1 MEICKVCK
9 KKISEC
15 KCTALEKMVGDGFEK
30 VGATVKQSAEELAAE
45 LAEVSGKVDANTEA
59 IGAVGERVTAL
70 EGAASAGEGEGG
82 EEATAAEGEKGKK
95 AEGRKAGPVIFAK
108 SKLTPAEEIRL
119 EARSARM
126 GICKRL
132 AHTVTKGDFG
142 KFLKAAKF
150 NDRAVLKVLSGQT
163 DPEGGHLVPIEHR
176 AVLLEIIEEYGWI
189 RRMSTVIPMGS
200 DEMDIP
206 KSLTETTA
214 AWVAESAQAP
224 EGDPS
229 FANKTLYA
237 KEARSRV
244 VVPNPL
250 LADSSPAIDAI
261 LLDQFGRA
269 YAKLED
275 DAGFNGAGSPPSDPH
290 TGILND
296 GGITSVVAAG
306 TSLTYDDLVELEEAL
321 TGGAR
326 KGAGLYVSRK
336 GFSQLRKVKD
346 ADGRPLWTDNIQDGT
361 LGSVLGYPVGVVES
375 GIPDNVG
382 GGTDETRFILGNLQ
396 HVMFGDRERFE
407 VRVSEHVRFEEN
419 QTVFM
424 GTERVAITVGNPEGY
439 AVLTGIEA

>member
-1 MEICKVCK
+1 MKCKACGK
-9 KKISEC
+9 PAEEC
-15 KCTALEKMVGDGFEK
+15 KCTAAEKSIAEGFEK
-30 VGATVKQSAEELAAE
+30 IGTTVKQTAEELSAE
-45 LAEVSGKVDANTEA
+45 IAEVSGKVDANTTA

-70 EGAASAGEGEGG
+70 EGTASEEDADE
-82 EEATAAEGEKGKK
+82 EEAPKGKEPPK
-95 AEGRKAGPVIFAK
+95 HKVAPVIFSK
-108 SKLTPAEEIRL
+108 STLTPAEEIRL
-119 EARSARM
+119 EARFARK
-126 GICKRL
+126 GICERL
-132 AHTVTKGDFG
+132 AHTVTKGSFG

-150 NDRAVLKVLSGQT
+150 NDRAVLKVLAGQT
-163 DPEGGHLVPIEHR
+163 DPEGGYLVPQEHR

-189 RRMSTVIPMGS
+189 RRQSTIIPMGS

-229 FANKTLYA
+229 FANKTLFA

-250 LADSSPAIDAI
+250 LADSSPAIDTI
-261 LLDQFGRA
+261 LLEQFGRA

-275 DAGFNGAGSPPSDPH
+275 NAGFNGQGSPPTDPH
-290 TGILND
+290 TGILAD
-296 GGITSVVAAG
+296 GGTTSVVAAG

-326 KGAGLYVSRK
+326 TGAWLYVSRK

-346 ADGRPLWTDNIQDGT
+346 ANGRPLWTDNIQDGT

-382 GGTDETRFILGNLQ
+382 GGTDETRFILGNLM

-424 GTERVAITVGNPEGY
+424 GTERVGLVVGNPEGF
-439 AVLTGIEA
+439 AILTGIEA

>member
-1 MEICKVCK
+1 MKCKACGK
-9 KKISEC
+9 ETSEC
-15 KCTALEKMVGDGFEK
+15 KCTALEKQVAEGFEK
-30 VGATVKQSAEELAAE
+30 VGGTIKQTTEELAAE
-45 LAEVSGKVDANTEA
+45 IAEVGGKVDANTEA
-59 IGAVGERVTAL
+59 IGAIGERVTAL
-70 EGAASAGEGEGG
+70 EGTAS
-82 EEATAAEGEKGKK
+82 EEDADDDDKSGDDNKSKK
-95 AEGRKAGPVIFAK
+95 PPARKAAPVIFSK
-108 SKLTPAEEIRL
+108 STLTPAEEVRL
-119 EARSARM
+119 ETRFARKST
-126 GICKRL
+126 CERL
-132 AHTVTKGDFG
+132 AHTVTKGNFG

-150 NDRAVLKVLSGQT
+150 NDRAVLKVLAGQT
-163 DPEGGHLVPIEHR
+163 DPEGGYLVPQEHR

-189 RRMSTVIPMGS
+189 RRQSTVIPMGS
-200 DEMDIP
+200 DEMDVP

-214 AWVAESAQAP
+214 AWVAESAQAS

-229 FANKTLYA
+229 FANKTLFA

-261 LLDQFGRA
+261 LLNQFGRA

-275 DAGFNGAGSPPSDPH
+275 DAGFNGAGSPPADPH

-296 GGITSVVAAG
+296 GGVTLVVAAG
-306 TSLTYDDLVELEEAL
+306 TTLTYDDLVELEEAL

-326 KGAGLYVSRK
+326 RGAWLYVSRK
-336 GFSQLRKVKD
+336 GFSQLRRVKD
-346 ADGRPLWTDNIQDGT
+346 ANGRPLWTDNIQDGT
-361 LGSVLGYPVGVVES
+361 LGSILGYPVGVVES

-382 GGTDETRFILGNLQ
+382 SGTDETRLILGNLE

-439 AVLTGIEA
+439 SVLTGIEA

>member
-1 MEICKVCK
+1 MEICKHCK
-9 KKISEC
+9 LKTSEC
-15 KCTALEKMVGDGFEK
+15 KCSSLEKMVTDGFEK
-30 VGATVKQSAEELAAE
+30 VGATIKQTTEELAAE
-45 LAEVSGKVDANTEA
+45 IAEVGGKVTANSEA
-59 IGAVGERVTAL
+59 IAAVGERVTAL
-70 EGAASAGEGEGG
+70 EGTASEEGGEGE
-82 EEATAAEGEKGKK
+82 EEDGDKGKGKK
-95 AEGRKAGPVIFAK
+95 PPARKAAPVIFSK
-108 SKLTPAEEIRL
+108 SNLTPAEEIRL
-119 EARSARM
+119 EARYARKS
-126 GICKRL
+126 IAVRL
-132 AHTVTKGDFG
+132 AHTVTRGSFG
-142 KFLKAAKF
+142 KFLIKAA
-150 NDRAVLKVLSGQT
+150 REKVLAGQT
-163 DPEGGHLVPIEHR
+163 DSAGGHLVPPEHR
-176 AVLLEIIEEYGWI
+176 AVLLEIIEEFGWI
-189 RRMSTVIPMGS
+189 RRQSTIVPMAG
-200 DEMDIP
+200 DEMDMP

-229 FANKTLYA
+229 FSNKQLFA

-275 DAGFNGAGSPPSDPH
+275 DAGFNGQGSPPADPH
-290 TGILND
+290 TGILAD

-306 TSLTYDDLVELEEAL
+306 TTLTFDDLVELEEAL

-326 KGAGLYVSRK
+326 RGAWLYVSRK

-346 ADGRPLWTDNIQDGT
+346 ANGRPLWTDNIQDGT
-361 LGSVLGYPVGVVES
+361 LGSVLGYPVAVVES

-382 GGTDETRFILGNLQ
+382 SGTDETRFILGNLA
-396 HVMFGDRERFE
+396 HVFFGDRERFE

-424 GTERVAITVGNPEGY
+424 GTERVAITVGNPEGF
-439 AVLTGIEA
+439 AELTGIEA

>member
-1 MEICKVCK
+1 MKCKACGK
-9 KKISEC
+9 SADEC
-15 KCTALEKMVGDGFEK
+15 KCTATEKSIAEGFEK
-30 VGATVKQSAEELAAE
+30 IGTTVKQTAEELSAQIQ
-45 LAEVSGKVDANTEA
+45 EVDGKVTANTEA
-59 IGAVGERVTAL
+59 IAAVGERVTTL
-70 EGAASAGEGEGG
+70 EGTASEEGEGE
-82 EEATAAEGEKGKK
+82 EEGAAAEGEKGKK
-95 AEGRKAGPVIFAK
+95 KTPPARKAAPVIFAK
-108 SKLTPAEEIRL
+108 TIRTPAEEIRL
-119 EARSARM
+119 EARYARM

-132 AHTVTKGDFG
+132 AHTVTMGSFG
-142 KFLKAAKF
+142 KFLIKAATKSQF
-150 NDRAVLKVLSGQT
+150 EKVLAGQT
-163 DPEGGHLVPIEHR
+163 DSAGGHLVPPEHR
-176 AVLLEIIEEYGWI
+176 AALLEIIEEYGWI
-189 RRMSTVIPMGS
+189 RRQSTVIPMGS

-229 FANKTLYA
+229 FSNKQLFA

-250 LADSSPAIDAI
+250 LADSSPSIDAI

-275 DAGFNGAGSPPSDPH
+275 DAGFNGQGSPPADPH
-290 TGILND
+290 TGILAD
-296 GGITSVVAAG
+296 GGITSVVAGG
-306 TSLTYDDLVELEEAL
+306 TTLTFNDLVELEEAL

-326 KGAGLYVSRK
+326 RGAWLYVSRK
-336 GFSQLRKVKD
+336 GFSALRKVKD
-346 ADGRPLWTDNIQDGT
+346 ANGRPLWTDNIQDGT

-382 GGTDETRFILGNLQ
+382 GGTDETRFILGNLV

-424 GTERVAITVGNPEGY
+424 GTERVAITVGNPEGF
-439 AVLTGIEA
+439 AELTGIIA

>member
-1 MEICKVCK
+1 METCKTCK
-9 KKISEC
+9 KKTSEC
-15 KCTALEKMVGDGFEK
+15 KCTALEKMVTDGFEK
-30 VGATVKQSAEELAAE
+30 VGGTVKQTAEELSAE
-45 LAEVSGKVDANTEA
+45 IAEVSGKVDANTTA

-70 EGAASAGEGEGG
+70 EGTASEEDADE
-82 EEATAAEGEKGKK
+82 EEAPKGKEPPK
-95 AEGRKAGPVIFAK
+95 HKVAPVIFSK
-108 SKLTPAEEIRL
+108 STLTPAEEIRL
-119 EARSARM
+119 EARFARK
-126 GICKRL
+126 GICERL
-132 AHTVTKGDFG
+132 AHTVTKGSFG

-150 NDRAVLKVLSGQT
+150 NDRAVLKVLAGQT
-163 DPEGGHLVPIEHR
+163 DPEGGYLVPQEHR

-189 RRMSTVIPMGS
+189 RRQSTIIPMGS

-229 FANKTLYA
+229 FANKTLFA

-250 LADSSPAIDAI
+250 LADSSPAIDTI
-261 LLDQFGRA
+261 LLEQFGRA

-275 DAGFNGAGSPPSDPH
+275 DAGFNGQGSPPADPH
-290 TGILND
+290 TGILAD
-296 GGITSVVAAG
+296 GSTTSVVAAG

-326 KGAGLYVSRK
+326 RGAWLYVSRK

-346 ADGRPLWTDNIQDGT
+346 ANGRPLWTDNIQDGT

-382 GGTDETRFILGNLQ
+382 GGSDETRFILGNLM

-424 GTERVAITVGNPEGY
+424 GTERVGLVVGNPEGF